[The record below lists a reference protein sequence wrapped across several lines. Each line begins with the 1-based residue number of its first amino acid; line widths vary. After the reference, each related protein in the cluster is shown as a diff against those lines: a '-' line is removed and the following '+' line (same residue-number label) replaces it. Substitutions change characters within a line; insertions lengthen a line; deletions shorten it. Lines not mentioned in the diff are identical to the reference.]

1 MAKNMTKSLIFLIFF
16 IGSLFIAVGYC
27 KHTVEQMSPIIE
39 YRYIPQS
46 FTMRQLNRQ
55 PIRSIY
61 GKMFNENDP
70 WTNSIGFASNYHRR
84 KLFTYHDAY

>member
-1 MAKNMTKSLIFLIFF
+1 MLKSIILLLFF
-16 IGSLFIAVGYC
+16 IGAIFITIGYV
-27 KHTVEQMSPIIE
+27 KHKVDTKPPIIE

-46 FTMRQLNRQ
+46 FTMRQLNRE
-55 PIRSIY
+55 PVRGIY

-70 WTNSIGFASNYHRR
+70 WINSIGFASNYHRR